1 MTSRLSYAVAGE
13 IAIIVDILDSALDKA
28 EFEKKIVKFER
39 ELSLLITFQ
48 EGEAL
53 TDHAD
58 ALTGWI
64 MWEPMISKS
73 LRGELEQ
80 KIDIPFQINVDFQEK
95 WIEVRL
101 QTQNGVLSIS
111 MPQRRLFSSSSY
123 VFLIWVFGVSF
134 ILLLI
139 SVAFMRNQIR
149 PIRRLAIA
157 ADRFGKGR
165 DVKDFKVE
173 GAKEV
178 RQAGQAFIDMKTRIQ
193 RQISQRTD
201 MLAAVSHDLRTPL
214 TRMKLQMAVAKPSA
228 DIEAIQGD
236 ISDMEKMIEGYLSFV
251 RGEGQ
256 EQSILTDVNALVIE
270 AITDTQRQGANISFM
285 NRDVDIHLPIKP
297 MAFKR
302 CVSNILTNAAKYAK
316 NTAVTMS
323 MDEDGWID
331 LLIEDDGP
339 GVPSDQYEAVF
350 RPFYRVDTSRNMDTG
365 GVGLGMSIAMD
376 IVLAH
381 GGKIWLDRSNMGG
394 LAVHIGLPI

>member
-1 MTSRLSYAVAGE
+1 
-13 IAIIVDILDSALDKA
+13 
-28 EFEKKIVKFER
+28 
-39 ELSLLITFQ
+39 
-48 EGEAL
+48 
-53 TDHAD
+53 
-58 ALTGWI
+58 
-64 MWEPMISKS
+64 
-73 LRGELEQ
+73 
-80 KIDIPFQINVDFQEK
+80 
-95 WIEVRL
+95 
-101 QTQNGVLSIS
+101 
-111 MPQRRLFSSSSY
+111 
-123 VFLIWVFGVSF
+123 
-134 ILLLI
+134 
-139 SVAFMRNQIR
+139 
-149 PIRRLAIA
+149 
-157 ADRFGKGR
+157 
-165 DVKDFKVE
+165 
-173 GAKEV
+173 
-178 RQAGQAFIDMKTRIQ
+178 
-193 RQISQRTD
+193 
-201 MLAAVSHDLRTPL
+201 
-214 TRMKLQMAVAKPSA
+214 
-228 DIEAIQGD
+228 
-236 ISDMEKMIEGYLSFV
+236 MEKMIEGYLSLV

-270 AITDTQRQGANISFM
+270 AITDTQRQGANISFI